1 MNFKTPI
8 IFYLSIH
15 LLATYLGAESILPKE
30 ETFTNNKSYE
40 ENIPTQS
47 SKVSPDTNITV
58 NKPNTKSVKKVY
70 SKTSKYPCG
79 SCNGAVT
86 WKTAAVCCDSCE
98 KWYHKECIG
107 MSTLV
112 YQGLNNAQWECD
124 QCGLPN
130 YSTCL
135 FDTSIVMNTNTSHFD
150 SSTNSSFC
158 IGNIGSPSAA
168 SSPIQKTSKQP
179 YNQTRNKSSEPP
191 DLKSDDIS
199 EQLWVK
205 VQITGSPDLYIG
217 SFYKPPN
224 KTEEEYL
231 SHLGKSISRIKR
243 SENCHLWLGGDF
255 NLGGIDWNNYSIKQ
269 KAYNSKQCQQLIDL
283 CQDNYLEQ
291 VVTKPT
297 HYTETSQ
304 STLDL
309 FFTNNSSLVNKTE
322 VIPGISDHEIVYI
335 ESNLKPR
342 RAKKPPRKVFLYNK
356 ANTEQ
361 IKEKLND
368 IHLNNITNLENLTM
382 DELWDNFKTKV
393 LKTMEESIP
402 TKMINN
408 TKQKLP
414 WINKE
419 IKSLIRKR
427 NKLFKKMKTDS
438 HSKINKQ
445 YRETKKLLQKETR
458 KAYWTYLENIICYDE
473 SLQTSQKQKKFWN
486 YIRSTKKDSSG
497 VAPLR
502 SEGKMSG
509 NPKLNTLLQYRFIKK
524 PVNKIQSDNSDEGSE
539 NSQEN
544 QPSDTVD
551 TCSST
556 PTLNGNSQTTVPE
569 TPEIPTSPSS
579 PVFQQKSKLI
589 KKNVIESDEE
599 VESSGDWL
607 SKDQGIMTNGNGC
620 QSTKSASKRKQKL
633 DVRNELNESSDD
645 EELDGG
651 QTDKVRQIKDMFPQ
665 ASTKDAVAVLRIKLW
680 NTEDAVDIF
689 MSGRVQETLNPPMK
703 KKRVIRFNSSDSE
716 QSAPPRKK
724 CRRVESSDSED
735 MDSQSTVSYSQTAD
749 SQATLEYNIDS
760 QQTIP
765 GSQDQKEQI
774 KFLVEAYPEKS
785 KKYLRK
791 LLSKHNWSIEAA
803 TEKLEQVAKRSTDDY
818 ADALDDEDD
827 NYDSDECVD
836 SEDSIDEEDT
846 GQRAVILAFF
856 DDASLEQLS
865 TMPGVSKRKAEII
878 EGLKPFKTWDKLVK
892 SFTTTKGLSYDVIH
906 GCNEII
912 RVRNVVIKLMEKCE
926 KISKNMESIVS
937 YLTNKQEI
945 EDSDNDDIQ
954 IKKQPGN
961 LNPSYQLKPFQMVGL
976 NWLRIMHTQHLNGIL
991 ADEMGL
997 GKTIQTIAF
1006 LAHLLEEGERGPHVI
1021 IVPSST
1027 IDNWLREL
1035 HTWCPDLKP
1044 LIYYGSMDDRRS
1056 AERRL
1061 LLTGTPLQNNLLE
1074 LMSLLSFVMPEIF
1087 SGKTEHLKKIFS
1099 MITRAGD
1106 DKSKYSAERIAQ
1118 AKRIM
1123 KPFLLRRLKS
1133 EVQKQLPKK
1142 SEELIRCEMTPEQ
1155 KISYDQTVKTFAQRL
1170 KEEGNDMLKGGG
1182 ASILMQLRKIAN
1194 HPLLL
1199 RNHFSDDKLRKM
1211 SKIIAKEPSH
1221 IDRGALP
1228 QLIYEDLQVMHDFEI
1243 MNLIDHYK
1251 SYLGQFQLDQSVIGA
1266 SGKFI
1271 KLKQLL
1277 HDQKEKGEKVLIFSQ
1292 FTMLMDI
1299 MEKFLKQ
1306 EKYKYLRLDGQTP
1319 VTERGQVSELDRQAE
1334 DRCHRVGQTREVS
1347 IIRLISKDTV
1357 EEAMLRCAQEKLK
1370 LEKDIT
1376 TDEGSESG
1384 SSKDVASLLRQA
1396 LADSSV

>member
-1 MNFKTPI
+1 
-8 IFYLSIH
+8 
-15 LLATYLGAESILPKE
+15 
-30 ETFTNNKSYE
+30 
-40 ENIPTQS
+40 
-47 SKVSPDTNITV
+47 
-58 NKPNTKSVKKVY
+58 
-70 SKTSKYPCG
+70 
-79 SCNGAVT
+79 
-86 WKTAAVCCDSCE
+86 
-98 KWYHKECIG
+98 
-107 MSTLV
+107 
-112 YQGLNNAQWECD
+112 
-124 QCGLPN
+124 
-130 YSTCL
+130 
-135 FDTSIVMNTNTSHFD
+135 
-150 SSTNSSFC
+150 
-158 IGNIGSPSAA
+158 
-168 SSPIQKTSKQP
+168 
-179 YNQTRNKSSEPP
+179 
-191 DLKSDDIS
+191 
-199 EQLWVK
+199 
-205 VQITGSPDLYIG
+205 
-217 SFYKPPN
+217 
-224 KTEEEYL
+224 
-231 SHLGKSISRIKR
+231 
-243 SENCHLWLGGDF
+243 
-255 NLGGIDWNNYSIKQ
+255 
-269 KAYNSKQCQQLIDL
+269 
-283 CQDNYLEQ
+283 
-291 VVTKPT
+291 
-297 HYTETSQ
+297 
-304 STLDL
+304 
-309 FFTNNSSLVNKTE
+309 
-322 VIPGISDHEIVYI
+322 
-335 ESNLKPR
+335 
-342 RAKKPPRKVFLYNK
+342 
-356 ANTEQ
+356 
-361 IKEKLND
+361 
-368 IHLNNITNLENLTM
+368 
-382 DELWDNFKTKV
+382 
-393 LKTMEESIP
+393 
-402 TKMINN
+402 
-408 TKQKLP
+408 
-414 WINKE
+414 
-419 IKSLIRKR
+419 
-427 NKLFKKMKTDS
+427 
-438 HSKINKQ
+438 
-445 YRETKKLLQKETR
+445 
-458 KAYWTYLENIICYDE
+458 
-473 SLQTSQKQKKFWN
+473 
-486 YIRSTKKDSSG
+486 
-497 VAPLR
+497 
-502 SEGKMSG
+502 MSG

-524 PVNKIQSDNSDEGSE
+524 PVKKIQSDNSDEGSE

-544 QPSDTVD
+544 QHSDTVD

-556 PTLNGNSQTTVPE
+556 PTLNGDSQTVVPE

-633 DVRNELNESSDD
+633 HVRNELEESSDD

-665 ASTKDAVAVLRIKLW
+665 VSTKDAVAVLRIKLW

-689 MSGRVQETLNPPMK
+689 MSGRVTETLNPPMK

-735 MDSQSTVSYSQTAD
+735 MDSQTTVSYSQTAD
-749 SQATLEYNIDS
+749 SQATVEYNVDS
-760 QQTIP
+760 QETIP

-785 KKYLRK
+785 KKYLKK
-791 LLSKHNWSIEAA
+791 LLSKNNWSIEAA
-803 TEKLEQVAKRSTDDY
+803 TEKLEQAAKRSTDDY
-818 ADALDDEDD
+818 ADALDDEDGD
-827 NYDSDECVD
+827 YDSDECVD

-846 GQRAVILAFF
+846 GQRSIILSFF
-856 DDASLEQLS
+856 DDATLEQLS

-878 EGLKPFKTWDKLVK
+878 EALKPFKTWDKLVQ

-906 GCNEII
+906 GCHEII

-937 YLTNKQEI
+937 YLTNKQEL
-945 EDSDNDDIQ
+945 EEADNDDIQ

-1006 LAHLLEEGERGPHVI
+1006 LAHLLEEGESGPHVI

-1035 HTWCPDLKP
+1035 HTWCPELKP

-1056 AERRL
+1056 VRQSLLYDNYDNYNVIITTYNMATGNVEDRSLFKKLGFHYAIFDEGHMLKNMSSMRYQNLMKINAERRL

-1142 SEELIRCEMTPEQ
+1142 SEELIRCEMTSEQ
-1155 KISYDQTVKTFAQRL
+1155 KISYEQTVKTFAQRL
-1170 KEEGNDMLKGGG
+1170 KEEGNEILKGGG

-1277 HDQKEKGEKVLIFSQ
+1277 QDQKEKGEKVLIFSQ

-1306 EKYKYLRLDGQTP
+1306 EKHKYLRLDGQTP
-1319 VTERGQVSELDRQAE
+1319 VTERQDLIDKFSNDDSLFIFMLSTRAGGMGINLTAASTVILHDIDFNPYNDKQAE